1 MLCEKCGKNE
11 ATVHYSEI
19 INGKKSSYT
28 LCRECADKMG
38 IGSTTDPFEGFGAHS
53 LLSGFFGDMFEPVTV
68 SKKIKPKQEVR
79 CPICSASLREIAE
92 AGKVGCSECYR
103 TFRSELSPTIRRIH
117 GGGTYKG
124 SSPAPTDPENAE
136 KTVPAAAQ
144 TSDADALRAEL
155 YEAIKNEEFERA
167 AELRDRIRALEQ

>member
-19 INGKKSSYT
+19 INGKKTSYA

-38 IGSTTDPFEGFGAHS
+38 IGGTSDPFDGLGAHS
-53 LLSGFFGDMFEPVTV
+53 LLSGFFGDMFEPVTI
-68 SKKIKPKQEVR
+68 SKKINPEPEAR
-79 CPICSASLREIAE
+79 CPVCSATLREIANT
-92 AGKVGCSECYR
+92 GKVGCAECYR
-103 TFRSELSPTIRRIH
+103 TFRDELSPTIRRIH

-124 SSPAPTDPENAE
+124 SAPAGTGAGEPE
-136 KTVPAAAQ
+136 KTVPEP
-144 TSDADALRAEL
+144 DALRSEL

-167 AELRDRIRALEQ
+167 AELRDRLRALEQ